1 MPEENGNL
9 KETELVLKEWEVVIT
24 TQMHFNEMIIRARTT
39 GVSVVMA
46 VYGTAAIALGQY
58 PKMFLVVS
66 GFTFHVSA
74 AIIFFGILLL
84 WSIFFVDYFYYFR
97 LLLGAVER
105 GEEIDAAY
113 RDQAIGK
120 TRLFGMTTLISRKV
134 SRCRA
139 VASLLIFYGSPF
151 IAGVLFLIYM
161 LWLYSPAFYL
171 GSDCE
176 NQVNCL

>member
-9 KETELVLKEWEVVIT
+9 KGTEMVLKEWKTVIT

-39 GVSVVMA
+39 GVSVVMG
-46 VYGTAAIALGQY
+46 VYGAAALALGQY
-58 PKMFLVVS
+58 PDKFLKVS
-66 GFTFHVSA
+66 GFDFHVSA
-74 AIIFFGILLL
+74 AIIFFGLLLL
-84 WSIFFVDYFYYFR
+84 WSIFSLDYFYYFR

-113 RDQAIGK
+113 RDRPIDR

-139 VASLLIFYGSPF
+139 VVSLLIFYGGPF
-151 IAGVLFLIYM
+151 IAGVVSLIYL
-161 LWLYSPAFYL
+161 LWFYSP
-171 GSDCE
+171 
-176 NQVNCL
+176 